1 MAGKK
6 KGLWI
11 GSHCTLNRAKLQP
24 ELNKA
29 LCSWRAI
36 WVAESAREETFKR
49 GHASLPFTLT
59 AKKVS
64 ENLRYST
71 VLNCGDDSQF
81 AKWKKFWEDYVRLN
95 I

>member
-1 MAGKK
+1 MTKYENFTLNGWQKERP
-6 KGLWI
+6 LDRFTF
-11 GSHCTLNRAKLQP
+11 TLNRAKLQP

-71 VLNCGDDSQF
+71 VAVEL
-81 AKWKKFWEDYVRLN
+81 
-95 I
+95 

>member
-1 MAGKK
+1 MTNKISRLMAGKK

-71 VLNCGDDSQF
+71 VAVEL
-81 AKWKKFWEDYVRLN
+81 WR
-95 I
+95 